1 VASILIVHGIGQQL
15 EGPHT
20 LHARLFPALLDG
32 LTRAGSDIA
41 PEDVTFASYGEL
53 FRPAAEFLAPEPYY
67 DESDIV
73 PGYEE
78 DLLIAMWQRA
88 AECDENVVPPEEE
101 VLSRTPSAARR
112 ALAALSRVR
121 FLAGIAERVFIGDL
135 KQVKMYFCDEA
146 IRAAIQERVTTAIT
160 DDTRLIVAHSLGTV
174 VAYEALFARSH
185 DNVAALITLGSPLGI
200 RNLVF
205 DRLRPSPTIP
215 AGGGIKGA
223 WPPVR
228 MWANVADTGD
238 VVAAVED
245 LRPLFGYEM
254 RQLRVDNGA
263 KAHDMSSYLTD
274 RRVGELIVAALDA

>member
-112 ALAALSRVR
+112 AL
-121 FLAGIAERVFIGDL
+121 
-135 KQVKMYFCDEA
+135 Y
-146 IRAAIQERVTTAIT
+146 
-160 DDTRLIVAHSLGTV
+160 
-174 VAYEALFARSH
+174 
-185 DNVAALITLGSPLGI
+185 
-200 RNLVF
+200 
-205 DRLRPSPTIP
+205 
-215 AGGGIKGA
+215 
-223 WPPVR
+223 
-228 MWANVADTGD
+228 
-238 VVAAVED
+238 
-245 LRPLFGYEM
+245 
-254 RQLRVDNGA
+254 
-263 KAHDMSSYLTD
+263 
-274 RRVGELIVAALDA
+274 